1 MFHRLERGFMPHS
14 HEMKKPEG
22 SFSSAR
28 RTASSPVSAKVPS
41 PLVTLIAMN
50 FPFEVFSSSAQYFHR
65 KSPHRAPRCLGKKE
79 LREQVLQAF
88 CLSFNRHHTAGRNC
102 AAARTLAGCPIFPE
116 AKGGEFSCSVVYVM
130 LKYIT

>member
-79 LREQVLQAF
+79 LRSEERRVGKE
-88 CLSFNRHHTAGRNC
+88 CRSRGWD
-102 AAARTLAGCPIFPE
+102 E
-116 AKGGEFSCSVVYVM
+116 E
-130 LKYIT
+130 